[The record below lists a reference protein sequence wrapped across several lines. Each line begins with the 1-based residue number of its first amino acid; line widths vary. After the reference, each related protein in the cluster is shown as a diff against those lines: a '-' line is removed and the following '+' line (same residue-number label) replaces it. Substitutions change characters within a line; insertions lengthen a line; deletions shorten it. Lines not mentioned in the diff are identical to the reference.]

1 MTLLKARRVRSS
13 ILCADSASSVF
24 RPMGKT
30 IRMKNTPP
38 NATQAVATCSQRK
51 KMISGGYIRAREMEG
66 ESYSETGRTSNV
78 RLETG
83 VNVQRPTFNVQRRSH
98 REIVGA
104 CLFLI

>member
-1 MTLLKARRVRSS
+1 MQGWMTILKARRVRSS
-13 ILCADSASSVF
+13 IWCADSASSVF

-51 KMISGGYIRAREMEG
+51 KMISGGYISAFCEMREGMVFG
-66 ESYSETGRTSNV
+66 D
-78 RLETG
+78 G

-98 REIVGA
+98 REIVEA
-104 CLFLI
+104 R